1 MGAGCLSTRRNK
13 RKSRRKVTASL
24 APITV
29 FVIPP
34 PLSLSQCPFGVVVS
48 KLAV

>member
-1 MGAGCLSTRRNK
+1 
-13 RKSRRKVTASL
+13 L

-29 FVIPP
+29 FVIPPP